1 MDPAKLRDR
10 PANDLL
16 RRPTEHSLGLLGPAR
31 HPELRVELDDR
42 QWRVIKVRAHVLLA
56 LRGAFT
62 ASLANR
68 TPFHAQA
75 RVRRADGKWRWI
87 ETFSQPRL
95 D

>member
-1 MDPAKLRDR
+1 M
-10 PANDLL
+10 
-16 RRPTEHSLGLLGPAR
+16 
-31 HPELRVELDDR
+31 
-42 QWRVIKVRAHVLLA
+42 RAHVLLA